1 MHVMVQRGKSICLVG
16 FDGRGG
22 LVGREEENISGAC
35 AREGSLEFM
44 SRS

>member
-1 MHVMVQRGKSICLVG
+1 MYAWYKGAKVLVLVG
-16 FDGRGG
+16 FMVEG
-22 LVGREEENISGAC
+22 EEENISGAC